1 MREAGRGEMGRG
13 GVGEGEVGRRWG
25 VLGEVGGGVKV
36 GIGGVGRKEGGEVG
50 RGKTV
55 NLAPS

>member
-1 MREAGRGEMGRG
+1 MGGSG
-13 GVGEGEVGRRWG
+13 GV
-25 VLGEVGGGVKV
+25 GGVKV

-55 NLAPS
+55 NLAPSENTTYFREYSQRVK

>member
-1 MREAGRGEMGRG
+1 MGGSG
-13 GVGEGEVGRRWG
+13 G
-25 VLGEVGGGVKV
+25 VGGGVKV

-50 RGKTV
+50 RGITV

>member
-25 VLGEVGGGVKV
+25 VVGEWGGG
-36 GIGGVGRKEGGEVG
+36 
-50 RGKTV
+50 
-55 NLAPS
+55 